1 MPSRHLYEDVA
12 FFVPMSENELQP
24 RNQRGTAVTHR
35 RLTGPTSFALGAILL
50 IASLAARIAIYPT
63 IVSDYT
69 YFVAKW
75 FVALQSSPGL
85 SAFQAAFSDYPPLYL
100 YLIKLLT
107 YIPVSSLY
115 SVKTLSLGADIA
127 IAIACGLIIRD
138 RERKDLDRRI
148 PWEKLFFAGA
158 IVLSIPTIVI
168 NSSLWGQADAFYT
181 AAILFSL
188 LFILKDKPLPAAVAF
203 AISFCFKVQSVFFLP
218 ILIGYYL
225 RAPKRLMYLALI
237 PIAYLVSII
246 PAWLSGGSLAY
257 LLGIYL
263 HQGSEYTSLN
273 MSSASVFAF
282 IEKFSLSSDMQNLFF
297 WSGLLLAAI
306 AALSIIWL
314 IARPAHASSD
324 RRLLLFALIS
334 ASIIPFFLPRMHE
347 RYFYLADALSV
358 LIALY
363 SPRRWYLPVLFV
375 SASLLSYM
383 PFLSSQVSWL
393 SFAQVDLRIPSS
405 LLIIGIM
412 LSIQSLI
419 AIRKEETRE
428 EKGEARP
435 ISLKAPWSGVA

>member
-1 MPSRHLYEDVA
+1 MASCHLYEGRVYYKIMVEDK
-12 FFVPMSENELQP
+12 FQTSERRKTKALP
-24 RNQRGTAVTHR
+24 RG
-35 RLTGPTSFALGAILL
+35 LTGPTSFVLGAILL
-50 IASLAARIAIYPT
+50 IGSLAARIAIYPT

-75 FVALQSSPGL
+75 FAALQSSPGL
-85 SAFQAAFSDYPPLYL
+85 SAFRIPFSDYPPLYL

-107 YIPVSSLY
+107 FIPVSSLY

-127 IAIACGLIIRD
+127 ITIAIILILRDAKGTRPGLRM
-138 RERKDLDRRI
+138 
-148 PWEKLFFAGA
+148 PWEKLFLAGA

-181 AAILFSL
+181 AAILFSI
-188 LFILKDKPLPAAVAF
+188 LFILRDKPFLAAVAY

-225 RAPKRLMYLALI
+225 RAPKRLLYLALI
-237 PIAYLVSII
+237 PVIYIASVI
-246 PAWLSGGSLAY
+246 PAWLSGGSLSY

-273 MSSASVFAF
+273 MSSASIFAF
-282 IEKFSLSSDMQNLFF
+282 IEKFSLSTSLQDVFF
-297 WSGLLLAAI
+297 WTGLFLALLAALSL
-306 AALSIIWL
+306 AWLTARRTHALSGNK
-314 IARPAHASSD
+314 
-324 RRLLLFALIS
+324 LLLLALIS

-363 SPRRWYLPVLFV
+363 SPRRWYLPILFV

-393 SFAQVDLRIPSS
+393 SFAHVDLRIPSS
-405 LLIIGIM
+405 LLIIGIL
-412 LSIQSLI
+412 LSIHSLI
-419 AIRKEETRE
+419 VIRKEETHD
-428 EKGEARP
+428 EAGSRG
-435 ISLKAPWSGVA
+435 SLSSDIPQSGVA